1 MLLGLLDQQQIFWQL
16 YGATTFNRF
25 WASRAVS
32 LNISKAFERVW
43 HDVLF
48 HKLSLNG
55 IASQMF
61 GLISSFLSNRWLR
74 VVLDGKSSQE
84 YPVNAGVLPGSILGP
99 LSYSRHCGLE
109 QKVACWFQCW
119 RISSDF
125 VWFVLWS
132 LFLLRLHGI
141 CINLLYGHAWN
152 TVVMSRLVPLVATWN
167 C

>member
-25 WASRAVS
+25 WASQAVS

-125 VWFVLWS
+125 VWPALQHWCYWCKNGRVCSWGKIIPWDAGVNF
-132 LFLLRLHGI
+132 LF
-141 CINLLYGHAWN
+141 
-152 TVVMSRLVPLVATWN
+152 
-167 C
+167 